1 MEWII
6 PTLLY
11 RCTCRW
17 TIRFS
22 LRCEQLLTAKHWGIV
37 LFQVRSVRADPAG
50 GGVPGRDGG
59 LRSVQGSHPIAG
71 LTGIPTLTN
80 QILAPLQ
87 WLLTSL
93 YSTNLILAPLQWLLT
108 SLYLQP
114 IRYSPLCSGCWRHS
128 TINQLDACQ
137 TRLLTSPFLP
147 PIRDSPYANINQK
160 PVPKMKSPYLPL
172 ARGLFVTSVSAF
184 KMFLAPPPP
193 IICEQCHA
201 SPITESFRNL
211 ASDVTLPSANQIC
224 LNLWR
229 HTTFHQLDYFLLLCT
244 LCLSFVWCS
253 CSLLHSRLLVYS
265 GTRSA
270 GSDVVNTHSLNAKF
284 VSI

>member
-11 RCTCRW
+11 GTVAPVDE
-17 TIRFS
+17 TS
-22 LRCEQLLTAKHWGIV
+22 DLAWGVSNCWQRNIEV
-37 LFQVRSVRADPAG
+37 YFLFQVRAVRADPAG

-114 IRYSPLCSGCWRHS
+114 SRYSPPCGGCWRHS
-128 TINQLDACQ
+128 IINQSDARPGCWRHISFHLSE
-137 TRLLTSPFLP
+137 TRLMPTS
-147 PIRDSPYANINQK
+147 I
-160 PVPKMKSPYLPL
+160 
-172 ARGLFVTSVSAF
+172 
-184 KMFLAPPPP
+184 
-193 IICEQCHA
+193 
-201 SPITESFRNL
+201 RNL
-211 ASDVTLPSANQIC
+211 YPKLSPLI
-224 LNLWR
+224 
-229 HTTFHQLDYFLLLCT
+229 FL
-244 LCLSFVWCS
+244 
-253 CSLLHSRLLVYS
+253 
-265 GTRSA
+265 
-270 GSDVVNTHSLNAKF
+270 
-284 VSI
+284 

>member
-17 TIRFS
+17 NIRFS

-37 LFQVRSVRADPAG
+37 LFQVRAVRADPAG

-114 IRYSPLCSGCWRHS
+114 IRYSPPCSGCWRHS
-128 TINQLDACQ
+128 TINQSDARPGCWRHLSFHLSE
-137 TRLLTSPFLP
+137 TRLMPTS
-147 PIRDSPYANINQK
+147 I
-160 PVPKMKSPYLPL
+160 
-172 ARGLFVTSVSAF
+172 
-184 KMFLAPPPP
+184 
-193 IICEQCHA
+193 
-201 SPITESFRNL
+201 RNL
-211 ASDVTLPSANQIC
+211 YPKLSPLI
-224 LNLWR
+224 
-229 HTTFHQLDYFLLLCT
+229 FL
-244 LCLSFVWCS
+244 
-253 CSLLHSRLLVYS
+253 
-265 GTRSA
+265 
-270 GSDVVNTHSLNAKF
+270 
-284 VSI
+284 